1 MSEHSTA
8 RADSAPQPPSAHP
21 IGTPE
26 HPRLVLSSDMD
37 GTLLFDGRMSERDV
51 EALARWR
58 AAGHLLVM
66 NTGRSNTALA
76 SALEGT
82 GVAYDY
88 AVLYTGAVLLDADG
102 RVLAQR
108 SLPDGLVDEVLEVL
122 SAEDPITIFC
132 TTTSGD
138 LRLHHTNSGGTELLT
153 LFADATTAQ
162 LAGRSVIGIPL
173 RLGDPSAADRIEA
186 IVAERWGEHLAG
198 ARNQDFIDLVPT
210 GLSKGTGLSELVGML
225 TAPGARYEGQVLRT
239 IAVGDSWNDMSM
251 HAVADVAVAMAGAP
265 DDVIA
270 GCDVTTPSVAAL
282 VDWHLAYEATGV
294 VPYRT
299 PEGLSTWP
307 LGTA

>member
-1 MSEHSTA
+1 MTEHSTA
-8 RADSAPQPPSAHP
+8 CAAAQPPSAHP
-21 IGTPE
+21 IGTPQ

-88 AVLYTGAVLLDADG
+88 AVLFTGAVLLDADG

-108 SLPDGLVDEVLEVL
+108 CLPDGLVDEVLEVL

-173 RLGDPSAADRIEA
+173 QLGDPAAADRIET
-186 IVAERWGEHLAG
+186 IVAERWGEHLDG

-210 GLSKGTGLSELVGML
+210 GLSKGTGLSELLGML
-225 TAPGARYEGQVLRT
+225 TAPGARYEGQTLRT

-294 VPYRT
+294 APYRT